1 MTLVYTVFAPNSLP
15 QRINPMI
22 SRRMLSA
29 IVITESGSGIKWV
42 RIIPRPEILL
52 IDVWLGTRKK
62 KTAMAVIASARV
74 MTKISLINPLLF
86 IIQNPFPLQAADFPR
101 VFPLCLPHGYNFR
114 FKYILDGHD
123 MQENVVKCDYDKRI

>member
-1 MTLVYTVFAPNSLP
+1 MST
-15 QRINPMI
+15 
-22 SRRMLSA
+22 

-86 IIQNPFPLQAADFPR
+86 IIQNPFIVQVADFLLI
-101 VFPLCLPHGYNFR
+101 FSLCLFHSYIFW

-123 MQENVVKCDYDKRI
+123 MQENVVKCDYNKRI

>member
-1 MTLVYTVFAPNSLP
+1 
-15 QRINPMI
+15 MI
-22 SRRMLSA
+22 KSSTFKI
-29 IVITESGSGIKWV
+29 IVIADSGIGIKFE
-42 RIIPRPEILL
+42 RTIPRPEILL